1 MNIGIIGVG
10 YVGLVT
16 GACLAELGNTV
27 TCADINNAKI
37 QTLSEQKIP
46 FFEPGL
52 DQLVV
57 NNYQNDKISF
67 TTNIK
72 KTITDNTTLIIA
84 VDTPQSYSGEAN
96 LSYVF
101 DVAREIGQNISDHKF
116 ILIKSTVPVGTCH
129 KVKEVII
136 EELKKRNIN
145 NITFDVISN
154 PEFLR
159 EGSAIKDFTEPDR
172 IICGYESSEARI
184 HLEKLYL
191 PFSEKSIPVLYMDL
205 LSSEMTKYASN
216 AMLATK
222 ISFTNEMALICE
234 QTGADIS
241 KVCEG
246 MGSDHRIAN
255 KFISPGIGY
264 GGSCFPKDVSALIH
278 TAKIN
283 KITPKVLNAV
293 KQTNLN
299 QRKFFV
305 QKILEYFN
313 NDLSDLNFAVWGLS
327 YKPNT
332 DDMREAPSITIINEL
347 VKQGA
352 TVSAYDPKA
361 NSNAK
366 KIFKTDKIKIKSTAY
381 ETLNN
386 SDALLLL
393 TEWDEFKAPDY
404 EQVKLQ
410 LKKPVIFDGRNQY
423 STQKLK
429 PLGFDY
435 YSVGR

>member
-1 MNIGIIGVG
+1 MDIGIIGVG

-27 TCADINNAKI
+27 TCADINNDKI
-37 QTLSEQKIP
+37 QILNDQNIP

-52 DQLVV
+52 DQLVR
-57 NNYQNDKISF
+57 NNHQNDKISF
-67 TTNIK
+67 TTNIEQ
-72 KTITDNTTLIIA
+72 TISDNTTLMIA

-101 DVAREIGQNISDHKF
+101 DVARKIGQTISGHKF

-136 EELKKRNIN
+136 EELKIRNID

-191 PFSEKSIPVLYMDL
+191 PFSEKNIPVLYMDL

-246 MGSDHRIAN
+246 MGSDHRIGN
-255 KFISPGIGY
+255 KFINPGIGY

-283 KITPKVLNAV
+283 NVTPKVLNAV
-293 KQTNLN
+293 KQTNFN

-313 NDLSDLNFAVWGLS
+313 NDLSNLSFAVWGLS

-332 DDMREAPSITIINEL
+332 DDMRDAPSITIINEL
-347 VKQGA
+347 IKQGA
-352 TVSAYDPKA
+352 NVFTYDPKA

-366 KIFKTDKIKIKSTAY
+366 SFFKSDQVKFKSSAL
-381 ETLNN
+381 EALNN
-386 SDALLLL
+386 CDALLLL
-393 TEWDEFKAPDY
+393 TEWDEFKNPDFD
-404 EQVKLQ
+404 QIKSL
-410 LKKPVIFDGRNQY
+410 LKNPVIFDGRNQY
-423 STQKLK
+423 DKQKLNS
-429 PLGFDY
+429 LGFDY